1 MRIYTVYS
9 DFLDYVLAN
18 PDAIATTSFFQK
30 MSLISFISYINSFA
44 AFRDINFK
52 IAPLR
57 IDMGNHCFFM
67 YHDIKLDCFPTGFQS
82 K

>member
-1 MRIYTVYS
+1 
-9 DFLDYVLAN
+9 
-18 PDAIATTSFFQK
+18 

-57 IDMGNHCFFM
+57 IDMGGITVSLCIMILNL
-67 YHDIKLDCFPTGFQS
+67 IVFQLVRS
-82 K
+82 EPPQHYR